1 MASRFGAVAATAM
14 SAVARVLGVVIF
26 YLLRWIYR
34 PNERAIALT
43 VLASIIAV
51 IVLIVAVLR

>member
-1 MASRFGAVAATAM
+1 MANRFGAVAANAM

>member
-1 MASRFGAVAATAM
+1 MASRFGAVAANAM

-34 PNERAIALT
+34 PNERAIALA
-43 VLASIIAV
+43 VLAAIVAT